1 MQSFNSVTIIQL
13 FIFER
18 VTEINQV
25 VAIICNLHFG
35 SLDVVFAPSIFLM
48 NSYFQDMINAEIDRM
63 VVVTAALFAT
73 SGTQLIWTS

>member
-1 MQSFNSVTIIQL
+1 MQSFYSVTIIQL
-13 FIFER
+13 FIFGR

-35 SLDVVFAPSIFLM
+35 SLDVVFVPSIFLM

-73 SGTQLIWTS
+73 SGAQLIWTS

>member
-1 MQSFNSVTIIQL
+1 MQAFNSVTIIQL
-13 FIFER
+13 FIFGR

-35 SLDVVFAPSIFLM
+35 SLDVVFVPSIFLM
-48 NSYFQDMINAEIDRM
+48 NSYFQDMINAEIDPM